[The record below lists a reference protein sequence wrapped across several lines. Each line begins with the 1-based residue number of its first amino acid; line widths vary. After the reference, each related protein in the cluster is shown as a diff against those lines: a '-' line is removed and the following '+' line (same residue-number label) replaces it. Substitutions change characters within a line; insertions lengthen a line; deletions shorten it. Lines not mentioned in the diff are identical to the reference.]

1 MSIGFRCDKARVP
14 CREFHPLLSH
24 KEKVMKRRSSIFAVA
39 VVCFALAGSMFADS
53 SALVGTWK
61 LNLDKSKYPAGHL
74 PKSLTRTVSADGD
87 NLTYK
92 FDGVGADG
100 TAYSFSFTCKL
111 DGKDVEVTGTGT
123 PYGAD
128 HIAIKQVNSHMTSA
142 TLKKGDKIVGTT
154 SATVSHDG
162 KTATLTSKGTD
173 ADGKPQKSVS
183 VYDKQ

>member
-1 MSIGFRCDKARVP
+1 
-14 CREFHPLLSH
+14 
-24 KEKVMKRRSSIFAVA
+24 MKRRSSIFAVA
-39 VVCFALAGSMFADS
+39 VVCLALSGSMFADS
-53 SALVGTWK
+53 AALVGSWK
-61 LNLDKSKYPAGHL
+61 LNLDKSKYPAGQA

-92 FDGVGADG
+92 FDGVGPDG
-100 TAYSFSFTCKL
+100 AAVSFSFTLKL
-111 DGKDVEVTGTGT
+111 DGKDAEVNGTGT

-162 KTATLTSKGTD
+162 KMATLTSKGTD
-173 ADGKPQKSVS
+173 ANGKPTKSVAI
-183 VYDKQ
+183 YDKQ